1 MKENVL
7 LKRIELLE
15 YHQTLLLLLMTDT
28 NKDFYKLVITKK
40 VSQHQVEAFFEMCE
54 KLSLEIEVQKAEGFV
69 YFHPLFKEF
78 QVSLPQNIDPE
89 EMITA
94 CLVQKL
100 YLPLMTEFKK
110 YL

>member
-1 MKENVL
+1 MKEYVL

-15 YHQTLLLLLMTDT
+15 YHQSLLLQMMVDS
-28 NKDFYKLVITKK
+28 NKDFYKLVITRK
-40 VSQHQVEAFFEMCE
+40 VSQQQVETFYEMCE
-54 KLSLEIEVQKAEGFV
+54 KLSIEMKVQKAEGFV

-78 QVSLPQNIDPE
+78 QLSLPQNIDPE

-100 YLPLMTEFKK
+100 FLPLMTEFKK